1 VNRLLV
7 DTHVFLWMLLAP
19 ERLGSLRAP
28 LESQRTEVLLS
39 AASSWEIAVK
49 WALGRLQLPDS
60 PSRYVPEAMRR
71 SATTGLPVSHAHALA
86 VADLPPHHS
95 DPFDRLL
102 LAQSIVDRVPLVT
115 ADEAL
120 RPYEAD
126 IRWVT

>member
-1 VNRLLV
+1 
-7 DTHVFLWMLLAP
+7 
-19 ERLGSLRAP
+19 
-28 LESQRTEVLLS
+28 
-39 AASSWEIAVK
+39 
-49 WALGRLQLPDS
+49 
-60 PSRYVPEAMRR
+60 
-71 SATTGLPVSHAHALA
+71 LA

-120 RPYEAD
+120 RPDEAD

>member
-1 VNRLLV
+1 
-7 DTHVFLWMLLAP
+7 MLLAP
-19 ERLGSLRAP
+19 ERLGSLRAA

-120 RPYEAD
+120 RPYEAG